1 MNQGGEATGN
11 GDTATLLGEALARH
25 QAGDLDAAIAL
36 YGKILESDPACAD
49 ALHLLGVAALQKGD
63 PEKAAQLIAQA
74 IALHPAA
81 DFYSNLGEAL
91 KAGGHLDRAGDAFAQ
106 AISLDPQSAAAHYNL
121 STVLSARQEFEQS
134 IKECEKALEIK
145 ANFLEAHGGMGQ
157 ALEALGRY
165 DEALSCYGRALEIS
179 PQPTQPKIRLRLATA
194 LPVIPQSTAAI
205 AAARERMGR
214 ELDRL
219 IEDKLAFDDPLG
231 VITNINFYLAYHA
244 MNDRELQEKRAR
256 FYLRACPSL
265 DWAAPHCQTSGS
277 PDSADSSDSVDDS
290 GKKVRVGVVSMHLYF
305 HTIGRLVHGLINH
318 LPRERLEVVVFR
330 PPGKEDKL
338 SAGIDRAA
346 DKMVRIPKNLAAAR
360 AAIAA
365 ETLDV
370 LFYPDIGMEP
380 FTYFLAFS
388 RLAPVQCVTWG
399 HPVTTGIPNM
409 DYFLSCADMEPPE
422 ADGHYCERLIR
433 LGAPPTYYEQPK
445 IPEDLSGREDFGFSD
460 ENRLYV
466 CPQNLFKLHPDFDT
480 VFAQILRRD
489 SQGLLVLI
497 EGMQDSW
504 NRLFMERFSGSFNDV
519 ADRVRF
525 VPRMDAS
532 RFFALLK
539 AADVILDCPY
549 FSGGNTTFEALAV
562 AAPIITMP
570 GEFMRGRVSAGLLQ
584 RMGLT
589 ECIARDF
596 DEYVERA
603 VTIAGNEEKRAD
615 ISAKI
620 RAAWPKLYRDGESLK
635 EFESFFIAAAAA
647 GCGQNL
653 SAWPPESG

>member
-1 MNQGGEATGN
+1 MNEEGEATGN

-25 QAGDLDAAIAL
+25 QDGDLDAAVAL
-36 YGKILESDPACAD
+36 YGKILTADPTCAD

-106 AISLDPQSAAAHYNL
+106 AISLDPRSAAAHYNL
-121 STVLSARQEFEQS
+121 STVHSTRQEFEQS

-145 ANFLEAHGGMGQ
+145 ANFSEAYGGMGQ

-179 PQPTQPKIRLRLATA
+179 PQPTQPKTRLRMATA
-194 LPVIPQSTAAI
+194 LPVIPESKDAI
-205 AAARERMGR
+205 VAARERMGR

-219 IEDKLAFDDPLG
+219 SEDKLAFDDPLG

-244 MNDRELQEKRAR
+244 MNDRALQEKLAR
-256 FYLRACPSL
+256 FYLQACPSL
-265 DWAAPHCQTSGS
+265 DWTAPHCEVPVS
-277 PDSADSSDSVDDS
+277 PDSGPDS

-409 DYFLSCADMEPPE
+409 DYFLSCADMEPADME
-422 ADGHYCERLIR
+422 SSGADGHYCERLIR
-433 LGAPPTYYEQPK
+433 LAAPPTYYEQPK
-445 IPEDLSGREDFGFSD
+445 IPEDLASREDFGFSD

-466 CPQNLFKLHPDFDT
+466 CPQNLFKLHPDFDA

-489 SQGLLVLI
+489 GEGLLVLI
-497 EGMQDSW
+497 EGMQAHW
-504 NRLFMERFSGSFNDV
+504 NRLFMERFSKSFADL

-532 RFFALLK
+532 RFFALLN

-584 RMGLT
+584 RMGLN
-589 ECIARDF
+589 ECIAGDF
-596 DEYVERA
+596 DDYVDRA
-603 VTIAGNEEKRAD
+603 VTIAGDKEKRAD

-635 EFESFFIAAAAA
+635 EFESFFMEAAAAA
-647 GCGQNL
+647 GHGQSL
-653 SAWPPESG
+653 SAWPPV

>member
-1 MNQGGEATGN
+1 MSGKGEATGN

-25 QAGDLDAAIAL
+25 QDGDLDAAIAL

-106 AISLDPQSAAAHYNL
+106 AISLEPRSAAAHYNL
-121 STVLSARQEFEQS
+121 STVHSTRQEFEQS

-145 ANFLEAHGGMGQ
+145 ANFSEAYGGMGQ

-179 PQPTQPKIRLRLATA
+179 PQPKTRLRLATA
-194 LPVIPQSTAAI
+194 LPVIPESKDAI
-205 AAARERMGR
+205 VAARERMGR

-219 IEDKLAFDDPLG
+219 SEDKLAFDDPLG

-244 MNDRELQEKRAR
+244 MNDRVLQEKLAG

-265 DWAAPHCQTSGS
+265 DWTAPHCEVPVS
-277 PDSADSSDSVDDS
+277 PDSGDDS

-346 DKMVRIPKNLAAAR
+346 DKMVPIPKNLAAAR

-365 ETLDV
+365 EALDI

-409 DYFLSCADMEPPE
+409 DYFLSCADMEP
-422 ADGHYCERLIR
+422 ADMESSGADDHYSERLIR

-445 IPEDLSGREDFGFSD
+445 IPEDLASREDFGFSD

-466 CPQNLFKLHPDFDT
+466 CPQNLFKLHPDFDA

-489 SQGLLVLI
+489 GEGLLVLI
-497 EGMQDSW
+497 EGMQAHW
-504 NRLFMERFSGSFNDV
+504 NRLFMERFSKSFADL

-532 RFFALLK
+532 HFFALLK

-584 RMGLT
+584 RMGL
-589 ECIARDF
+589 EQCIAGDF
-596 DEYVERA
+596 DDYVERA
-603 VTIAGNEEKRAD
+603 VTIAGDKGKQAE
-615 ISAKI
+615 ISGKI
-620 RAAWPKLYRDGESLK
+620 TAAWPKLYRDGESLE
-635 EFESFFIAAAAA
+635 EFESFFMEAAAAA
-647 GCGQNL
+647 GRGQSL
-653 SAWPPESG
+653 SAWPAV

>member
-1 MNQGGEATGN
+1 MSGKGEATGN

-25 QAGDLDAAIAL
+25 QDGDLDAAIAL

-106 AISLDPQSAAAHYNL
+106 AISLEPRSAAAHYNL
-121 STVLSARQEFEQS
+121 STVHSTRQEFEQS

-145 ANFLEAHGGMGQ
+145 ANFSEAYGGMGQ

-179 PQPTQPKIRLRLATA
+179 PQPKTRLRLATA
-194 LPVIPQSTAAI
+194 LPVIPESKDAI
-205 AAARERMGR
+205 VAARERMGR

-219 IEDKLAFDDPLG
+219 SEDKLAFDDPLG

-244 MNDRELQEKRAR
+244 MNDRVLQEKLAG

-265 DWAAPHCQTSGS
+265 DWTAPHCEVPVS
-277 PDSADSSDSVDDS
+277 PDSGDDS

-346 DKMVRIPKNLAAAR
+346 DKMVPIPKNLAAAR

-365 ETLDV
+365 EALDI

-409 DYFLSCADMEPPE
+409 DYFLSCADMEP
-422 ADGHYCERLIR
+422 ADMESSGAHYSERLIR

-445 IPEDLSGREDFGFSD
+445 IPEDLASREDFGFSD

-466 CPQNLFKLHPDFDT
+466 CPQNLFKLHPDFDA

-489 SQGLLVLI
+489 GEGLLVLI
-497 EGMQDSW
+497 EGMQAHW
-504 NRLFMERFSGSFNDV
+504 NRLFMERFSKSFADL

-532 RFFALLK
+532 HFFALLK

-584 RMGLT
+584 RMGL
-589 ECIARDF
+589 EQCIAGDF
-596 DEYVERA
+596 DDYVERA
-603 VTIAGNEEKRAD
+603 VTIAGDKGKQAE
-615 ISAKI
+615 ISGKI
-620 RAAWPKLYRDGESLK
+620 TAAWPKLYRDGESLE
-635 EFESFFIAAAAA
+635 EFESFFMEAAAAA
-647 GCGQNL
+647 GRGQSL
-653 SAWPPESG
+653 SAWPAV